1 MLVDAGLN
9 RTRDLIVLGQRG
21 SAYAEPALMC
31 PEIDAVVT
39 QLVGV
44 TYHASIGQAT
54 VEAARRC
61 YERLA
66 SQGIDLSAYNTT
78 ASAAD
83 LADLRGVLG
92 ISEWNVFGVSYGTD
106 LALTYVREH
115 PEGIRTVTL
124 DSVMPPHLAGLGLN
138 WTNAG
143 VVLDRIFHACAADR
157 ACAAGYPDV
166 AATFARLVTQLEA
179 EPLRGH
185 VVPVLLPGQVPASDT
200 EPVEVVVDGG
210 SLVNWVVGLTDVL
223 GPDLPRLLHEI
234 TNGRPE
240 PVMASIAAVFSQP
253 GNLSWGLHYGVVC
266 SEWVPYEP
274 TDNTLV
280 QGRRAFPTFPAS
292 VLAQAPLY
300 PYAADV
306 CAVWPVAPAPPTQ
319 RTLPTSAIPTLVV
332 AGEYDAITSAETAET
347 TARSLTS
354 ATAITI
360 AGAGHRV
367 VPRSPC
373 AQAVMA
379 SFLATPDAP
388 DTRCAADR
396 TPPTFN
402 TAAP

>member
-1 MLVDAGLN
+1 L
-9 RTRDLIVLGQRG
+9 
-21 SAYAEPALMC
+21 
-31 PEIDAVVT
+31 
-39 QLVGV
+39 
-44 TYHASIGQAT
+44 
-54 VEAARRC
+54 AA
-61 YERLA
+61 
-66 SQGIDLSAYNTT
+66 QGIDLSAYNTT
-78 ASAAD
+78 ENAAD

-92 ISEWNVFGVSYGTD
+92 ITAWNVYGVSYGTD

-124 DSVMPPHLAGLGLN
+124 DSVMPPHLASLGLN

-143 VVLDRIFHACAADR
+143 MVLDRIFDDCAADR
-157 ACAAGYPDV
+157 ACAARYPD
-166 AATFARLVTQLEA
+166 AADTFARLVRQLEA
-179 EPLRGH
+179 EPLRGR
-185 VVPVLLPGQVPASDT
+185 VVPALPGQAPAPDS

-210 SLVNWVVGLTDVL
+210 SLVNWVVGLSDVL
-223 GPDLPRLLHEI
+223 GPDLPRLLDEMA
-234 TNGRPE
+234 NGRPE

-274 TDNTLV
+274 TDNIVV

-292 VLAQAPLY
+292 VLEQAPLY

-306 CAVWPVAPAPPTQ
+306 CAVWPVAPAPPAQ

-332 AGEYDAITSAETAET
+332 AGGYDAITSAETAQA
-347 TARSLTS
+347 TARALTD
-354 ATAITI
+354 ATVITI
-360 AGAGHRV
+360 AGAGHFV

-388 DTRCAADR
+388 DTGCVAES

-402 TAAP
+402 VAAP